1 VSEKHLL
8 ARANHAPWQ
17 GALEGM
23 WPVSMKAEDNGE
35 YGGEARVVL
44 NLELECR
51 SRFKNFDP
59 KSKPNPANDPWE

>member
-1 VSEKHLL
+1 
-8 ARANHAPWQ
+8 
-17 GALEGM
+17 
-23 WPVSMKAEDNGE
+23 MKAEDNGE

-59 KSKPNPANDPWE
+59 KSKPKFGGRPMGGTLRR